1 MNMLAE
7 LLSSQ
12 GRAEI
17 FRLLFASA
25 NRELHGRELE
35 RQSGLA
41 DATVRQELKK
51 LTRLGV
57 VAARQDGNRTYYHAN
72 VAHPLYPDIRNLVL
86 KTSGLTD
93 VLGEALG
100 QENIEAAFV
109 FGSIASGT
117 ETAASDIDLMVIGT
131 ITLRQLGKR
140 LSGIA
145 TKLGREINP
154 HVLMLEEFARR
165 KKERD
170 HFITSVLDTPRLFV
184 IGSEDALGKLGGN
197 EINTKGQ
204 RFKETKE

>member
-17 FRLLFASA
+17 FRLLFGPSQS
-25 NRELHGRELE
+25 ELHGRELE
-35 RQSGLA
+35 RQTGLS

-57 VAARQDGNRTYYHAN
+57 VEARQDGNRTYYHAN

-93 VLGEALG
+93 VLGAALG
-100 QENIEAAFV
+100 EAGIAVAFV
-109 FGSIASGT
+109 FGSIASDT
-117 ETAASDIDLMVIGT
+117 ATAASDIDLMVIGT
-131 ITLRQLGKR
+131 LTLRQLGKR
-140 LSGIA
+140 LSGVA

-154 HVLMLEEFARR
+154 HVLTPEEFGRR
-165 KKERD
+165 KKGRD
-170 HFITSVLDTPRLFV
+170 HFITSVLKTPRLFV
-184 IGSEDALGKLGGN
+184 IGSEDELTRLGP
-197 EINTKGQ
+197 
-204 RFKETKE
+204 

>member
-12 GRAEI
+12 SRAEI
-17 FRLLFASA
+17 FRLLFGPI
-25 NRELHGRELE
+25 NGELHVRELG

-51 LTRLGV
+51 LSRLGV
-57 VAARQDGNRTYYHAN
+57 VEARQDGNRTYYHAN
-72 VAHPLYPDIRNLVL
+72 VAHPLYPDIRNLVW

-100 QENIEAAFV
+100 KADIEVAFV

-117 ETAASDIDLMVIGT
+117 ATATSDIDLMVIGT

-140 LSGIA
+140 LSGLA

-154 HVLMLEEFARR
+154 HVLTSAEFARR
-165 KKERD
+165 KQARD
-170 HFITSVLDTPRLFV
+170 HFLSTVLAAPKLFV
-184 IGSEDALGKLGGN
+184 MGGENELTRLGA
-197 EINTKGQ
+197 
-204 RFKETKE
+204 